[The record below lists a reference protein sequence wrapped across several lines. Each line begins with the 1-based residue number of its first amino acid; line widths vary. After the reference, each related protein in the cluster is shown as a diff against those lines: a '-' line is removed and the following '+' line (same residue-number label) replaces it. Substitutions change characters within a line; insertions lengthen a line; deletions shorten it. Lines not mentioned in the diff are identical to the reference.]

1 MGAWCRGLMC
11 HVSGEWPH
19 VCALLRLDALD
30 PSTGP
35 VKVYQVAP
43 QSPPQSNHSS
53 VEHRSSTLESSSQL
67 LTASRALVGPASCPH
82 APLFFH
88 DSNVRRFLA
97 CHVLPEDVCNP
108 RGRGA
113 AGEVWRVEHPAPE
126 GAAPSPGAPP
136 FPTTTLHPP
145 PRAAPGAGGAGGG
158 HPPRVPP
165 LGALLQLRPPLPGGR
180 VFQVSSPPPTSPPP
194 KPHLLPPPRHHH
206 NHRCTRADH
215 IQPSCLPPP
224 CSEFPPSSLCVAGG
238 YGKDS
243 FGKDGRSGIVSR
255 VGCLR

>member
-11 HVSGEWPH
+11 LVSGEWPH

-53 VEHRSSTLESSSQL
+53 VERRSSTLESSSQL

-126 GAAPSPGAPP
+126 GAAPPPGAPP
-136 FPTTTLHPP
+136 FTHHHPPPTTT
-145 PRAAPGAGGAGGG
+145 G
-158 HPPRVPP
+158 
-165 LGALLQLRPPLPGGR
+165 
-180 VFQVSSPPPTSPPP
+180 
-194 KPHLLPPPRHHH
+194 
-206 NHRCTRADH
+206 
-215 IQPSCLPPP
+215 
-224 CSEFPPSSLCVAGG
+224 CS
-238 YGKDS
+238 
-243 FGKDGRSGIVSR
+243 RSGGCSR
-255 VGCLR
+255 W